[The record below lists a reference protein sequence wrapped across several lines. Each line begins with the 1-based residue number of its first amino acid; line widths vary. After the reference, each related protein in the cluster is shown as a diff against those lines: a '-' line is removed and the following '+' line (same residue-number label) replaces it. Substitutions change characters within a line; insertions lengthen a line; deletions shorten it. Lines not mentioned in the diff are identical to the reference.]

1 MLALSAPMLVFA
13 PNTTPLNIGTP
24 VTRPSSPTPSSSVT
38 VSVNVTQSHPGVMNV
53 SIVYTTD
60 NWRSVNV
67 TLPATYNA
75 TLRTWNATIPPL
87 SNGGHVAFYVVAFDF
102 NSNRAVNNNSGTYF
116 SYDVPG
122 TNPLSQATTV
132 NWIILAVVLGAIGS
146 FAVVL
151 LRSAK
156 KPISTPR
163 TTS

>member
-1 MLALSAPMLVFA
+1 MLALSVPLLVFA

-24 VTRPSSPTPSSSVT
+24 VTQPSSPTPSSSVT

-60 NWRSVNV
+60 NWRLV
-67 TLPATYNA
+67 NA
-75 TLRTWNATIPPL
+75 TVRATTNAARVTWNATIPPL
-87 SNGGHVAFYVVAFDF
+87 SNGGHVAFYVVAFDY
-102 NSNRAVNNNSGTYF
+102 NDNKAVNNNSGSYF
-116 SYDVPG
+116 GYDVAG
-122 TNPLSQATTV
+122 ANPLSSATTV

-151 LRSAK
+151 LRSTK
-156 KPISTPR
+156 KPISPPR